1 MVPCPFPGLD
11 STKQS
16 ARGEGFTSSQLEIF
30 LGVLASI
37 VQMFFLKILMLDFF
51 G

>member
-1 MVPCPFPGLD
+1 VAC
-11 STKQS
+11 QS

-37 VQMFFLKILMLDFF
+37 VQMFILKILMLDFF